1 MYNIYMNIHQIK
13 QVTDPVFKKHKITK
27 ASLFGSAARGEM
39 KSGSDIDF
47 LINPAQ
53 GTTLFDMAGIKVDLE
68 SSLGRPVDIVTYG
81 GISPFLREQI
91 LNNQKVIYEKR

>member
-1 MYNIYMNIHQIK
+1 MNINQIK

-27 ASLFGSAARGEM
+27 ASLFGSAVRGEI
-39 KSGSDIDF
+39 KSESDIDF

-53 GTTLFDMAGIKVDLE
+53 GTTLFDMVGIKVDLE
-68 SSLGRPVDIVTYG
+68 NSLGRPVDIVTYG

-91 LNNQKVIYEKR
+91 LKNQKVIYEKR